1 MNLKV
6 EDGGMELPMLLD
18 DDKNEVCDDIAR
30 KEALLARGRRKKTE
44 KKLSKTKARVKS
56 QNSQVDLQALC
67 KKTANQSALVA
78 SSSQTCAI
86 YPLIYYELGCPRGS
100 LRRRLGSK
108 A

>member
-44 KKLSKTKARVKS
+44 KKLSISVT
-56 QNSQVDLQALC
+56 
-67 KKTANQSALVA
+67 SA
-78 SSSQTCAI
+78 
-86 YPLIYYELGCPRGS
+86 YLISRHN
-100 LRRRLGSK
+100 
-108 A
+108 